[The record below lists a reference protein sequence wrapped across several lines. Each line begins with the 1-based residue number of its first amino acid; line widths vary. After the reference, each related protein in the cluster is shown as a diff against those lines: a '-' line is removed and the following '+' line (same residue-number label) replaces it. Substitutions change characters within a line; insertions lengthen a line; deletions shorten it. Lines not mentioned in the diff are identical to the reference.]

1 MKSLAHELIDSAVM
15 NPSDGIKYWLTVAV
29 LSAVACVL
37 LLVAIIVEYFMK
49 HGLIISGLL
58 SY

>member
-15 NPSDGIKYWLTVAV
+15 NPRDGINYWLTVVV
-29 LSAVACVL
+29 LSAVACLL

>member
-15 NPSDGIKYWLTVAV
+15 NPRDGINYWPTVVV
-29 LSAVACVL
+29 LSAVACLL